1 MHSLQFWKNW
11 PAAYQRLWWALFTG
25 FIIAALFTII
35 SLIQYPAP
43 VYTWQQF
50 QSLKDSEI
58 ALRMFDVA
66 EFDLTLFADNHIV
79 FERWLGN
86 RLSLSTTPLNLY
98 LLLFALGFTAL
109 LAIITVLPRFWFLA
123 AAGVAVFA
131 ISNMHLDGLGI
142 FGLYNKIPTT
152 VAMILLA
159 GPAVYFQFFGN
170 QTSFQ
175 ARFITILTATA
186 VAAITISRFST
197 EAHPLQYFAV
207 STIPISIVLIL
218 CFIILVSHEVL
229 ASFATLV
236 GQGGNSNNLR
246 HYLIISSVYLINLW
260 LTYWDRIGWID
271 WNFTLNPL
279 LLLCISGILAV
290 WGILQRQS
298 MYENIIDTEPFG
310 VYFILALGTIALG
323 LTGFFLA
330 TANDIALLS
339 IRDIIIYAHIGYGM
353 MFIVYLASNFM
364 GMLQKNLPVWKVLYK
379 PTAMPYFSYVIGGL
393 VFTIALLAYNRW
405 IVPVNHF
412 FSAYYTA
419 VGDHFILNEDP
430 TPAMGY
436 YQRAHFYA
444 SYNQHAA
451 TALAQLEASR
461 SNTDKEES
469 YVRDANSYKP
479 TPFTLL
485 NEARIL
491 SGKPLQEIALL
502 QDANKLLPK
511 SGAIENN
518 IGLAYAR
525 LGLLDSAHRFLVL
538 AKNHKE
544 TRQAAEMNLLG
555 LFAEKNLNMNADSAY
570 RATRADDK
578 AQGNAWALA
587 NARGKFIEDEI
598 SLPAD
603 SALNLFDATRIG
615 NYLINHIGKTDT
627 AFLTKAI
634 ALARKDVNR
643 SYGELILVPAAQACY
658 ATGQVN
664 KAFEILTGLIY
675 RGAKPGK
682 HNTTLALWALD
693 QGHPEAAAPFLAAAT
708 KEKFGDAAL
717 VNAVILAET
726 GHINE
731 SIVAWDTVAAKKDSS
746 IRSISES
753 MKRVL
758 AGPAVWYADFTDLE
772 KYRYLRYRV
781 SLEDSVTFEKL
792 LPQIKNE
799 NLRARAILDR
809 AKKIF
814 NEGDPSRA
822 QNTYN
827 NLQGLHLDDVRLF
840 SDIKYFE
847 LRLFASQGLY
857 ALVDEQIQKGIDLG
871 AYHQHER
878 IYYEA
883 LLQYSKG
890 DTTNAS
896 KNLLWIA
903 GNNYYFEDGVLAAAS
918 YFVNKNNIARAYTIL
933 SEAIQVNGSSTRILK
948 AYIPVAVAR
957 GYDNYAVG
965 ALATLRTKIS
975 AASFKKYVAENQLS
989 GLLSD

>member
-11 PAAYQRLWWALFTG
+11 PAAYQRLWWVLFTG
-25 FIIAALFTII
+25 FIIATIFTIV

-43 VYTWQQF
+43 VFTWQQF
-50 QSLKDSEI
+50 QSLKDNEI
-58 ALRMFDVA
+58 ALRVFDVA
-66 EFDLTLFADNHIV
+66 GFDLTLFADNHIV

-86 RLSLSTTPLNLY
+86 LLSLSATPLNLY
-98 LLLFALGFTAL
+98 LVLFALGFTVL

-123 AAGVAVFA
+123 GAGVAVFA
-131 ISNMHLDGLGI
+131 ISNMHLDGLGM
-142 FGLYNKIPTT
+142 FGLYNKVPTL

-170 QTSFQ
+170 QISFQ
-175 ARFITILTATA
+175 TRLITILMSVAIVA
-186 VAAITISRFST
+186 VAINRFST
-197 EAHPLQYFAV
+197 EAHALQYFAV

-218 CFIILVSHEVL
+218 CFIIFVAHEVL
-229 ASFATLV
+229 ASFVTLV

-290 WGILQRQS
+290 WGVLQRQAV
-298 MYENIIDTEPFG
+298 YENIIDTEPFG
-310 VYFILALGTIALG
+310 VYLILALGTIALG
-323 LTGFFLA
+323 LTGFFVA

-339 IRDIIIYAHIGYGM
+339 IRDIILYAHIGYGM

-379 PTAMPYFSYVIGGL
+379 PTAMPYFSYRIGGL

-412 FSAYYTA
+412 ISAYYTA
-419 VGDHFILNEDP
+419 VGDHFILHEDR

-436 YQRAHFYA
+436 YARAHFYA
-444 SYNQHAA
+444 PYNQHAS

-461 SNTDKEES
+461 NNNHKEES
-469 YVRDANSYKP
+469 YLRDANSYKP

-485 NEARIL
+485 NEARVL

-502 QDANKLLPK
+502 QDANKLLPE

-518 IGLAYAR
+518 LGLAYAR
-525 LGLLDSAHRFLVL
+525 LGLLDSAYRFLML
-538 AKNHKE
+538 AKNHND
-544 TRQAAEMNLLG
+544 TRQSAEMNLLG
-555 LFAEKNLNMNADSAY
+555 LFAEKNLKVNADSAY
-570 RATRADDK
+570 RATRAGEK

-587 NARGKFIEDEI
+587 NARGQYIEDEI
-598 SLPAD
+598 PLPAD

-615 NYLINHIGKTDT
+615 NYLINHVGKTDT
-627 AFLTKAI
+627 AFLKKVI
-634 ALARKDVNR
+634 VLARKEVNR
-643 SYGELILVPAAQACY
+643 SYDELILVPAAHACY

-675 RGAKPGK
+675 RGANPGK
-682 HNTTLALWALD
+682 YNTTLALWALD
-693 QGHPEAAAPFLAAAT
+693 QGQPEAAAPYLAAAT

-717 VNAVILAET
+717 VNAVTLAET

-731 SIVAWDTVAAKKDSS
+731 SIVAWDTMAAKKDSS
-746 IRSISES
+746 IRTISES

-758 AGPAVWYADFTDLE
+758 AGPDAWYTDFTDLE
-772 KYRYLRYRV
+772 KCRYLRYRV
-781 SLEDSVTFEKL
+781 SLNDSVRFEKL
-792 LPQIKNE
+792 FPQIKNE

-809 AKKIF
+809 AKKVF
-814 NEGDPSRA
+814 NEGNASGA
-822 QNTYN
+822 QNVYN

-847 LRLFASQGLY
+847 LRLFATQGLY
-857 ALVDEQIQKGIDLG
+857 TLVDEQIKKGVDLG

-878 IYYEA
+878 VYYDA

-890 DTTNAS
+890 DTVNAS
-896 KNLLWIA
+896 KNLLWLA

-918 YFVNKNNIARAYTIL
+918 YFINRKNIAKAYTIL
-933 SEAIQVNGSSTRILK
+933 SEAIQVNGRSTRILK

-957 GYDNYAVG
+957 GYDNYAAG

-975 AASFKKYVAENQLS
+975 PASFKKYLAENQLS